1 VRVTLLADIRTVFR
15 IRGADRTS
23 SAALVEALRELDNGL
38 WSEWRGP
45 NDDRPPHKLTQGELA
60 QLLVRL
66 GSGRRRYGRCNVGP
80 GIEAPAATSPR
91 NSRQHGRH
99 TATRVAQRHGAA
111 KSYGC
116 RGYDPTPRPTEA
128 GLIGERTKAALA
140 ADKASKRWLQ
150 SECGRRAERR
160 IRARRRHPCRLRIWG
175 AGVRIPPSAPIN
187 RGLLSWRQEAPVLCP
202 AGVRL
207 VARWLIAPGPK

>member
-99 TATRVAQRHGAA
+99 TATRVAQRQEET
-111 KSYGC
+111 SL
-116 RGYDPTPRPTEA
+116 PTSNLGGGGSNPS
-128 GLIGERTKAALA
+128 ERANK
-140 ADKASKRWLQ
+140 
-150 SECGRRAERR
+150 
-160 IRARRRHPCRLRIWG
+160 
-175 AGVRIPPSAPIN
+175 
-187 RGLLSWRQEAPVLCP
+187 
-202 AGVRL
+202 
-207 VARWLIAPGPK
+207 PGTS